1 MSDNNI
7 EQRLTETS
15 QTCLEA
21 YTKWA
26 QNRKDS
32 DAREALQDAVHELR
46 KVASRLEI
54 EIALS
59 ERDEQTR
66 KNIPIPSHRSHKGRK
81 KQDQD
86 NGQGNNNDDLPDFIK
101 GGDNDGQNNGGDN
114 KPKRGRKPG
123 GKTTGTLR
131 SRKKAGN
138 DGNDNNN
145 SQENG

>member
-15 QTCLEA
+15 KTCLEA
-21 YTKWA
+21 YA
-26 QNRKDS
+26 QWVKNRKDG
-32 DAREALQDAVHELR
+32 DARETLQTAVHELR

-86 NGQGNNNDDLPDFIK
+86 SNQGNSNNDLPDFIK
-101 GGDNDGQNNGGDN
+101 GDSNGQNA
-114 KPKRGRKPG
+114 
-123 GKTTGTLR
+123 
-131 SRKKAGN
+131 SV
-138 DGNDNNN
+138 
-145 SQENG
+145 SS